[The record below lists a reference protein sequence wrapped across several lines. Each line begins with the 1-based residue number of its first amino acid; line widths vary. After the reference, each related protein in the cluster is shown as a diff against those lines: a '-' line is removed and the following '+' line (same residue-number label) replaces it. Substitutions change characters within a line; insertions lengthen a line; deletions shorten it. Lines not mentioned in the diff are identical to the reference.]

1 MPNKYKAVIFDID
14 GTLTT
19 TNSWVDITKALGAD
33 STKHDQI
40 YLARK
45 SGALNLEDSRKLLLE
60 LWQNTQNAN
69 ETFLRTSFK
78 KTELRPEAKKLFTH
92 LHQKGY
98 TTCLITGSNNLFAQ
112 EIANKLGTKYYFAN
126 AQFEFDDS
134 GNLTGYDYEI
144 DQGSK
149 KLEQL
154 QDFCA
159 KQKIK
164 LEDCIAVGDGANDIE
179 MMKNVGLPIAIK
191 TESEDQEIEKY
202 TKQTIKNLDELN
214 SFL

>member
-19 TNSWVDITKALGAD
+19 TNSWVEITKALGAD
-33 STKHDQI
+33 SQKHDQI

-45 SGALNLEDSRKLLLE
+45 AGALNLEDSRKLLLE
-60 LWQNTQNAN
+60 LWQNTKNAN
-69 ETFLRTSFK
+69 QTFLRSSLSNTK
-78 KTELRPEAKKLFTH
+78 LRPEAKKLFEY
-92 LHQKGY
+92 LHQNGY

-112 EIANKLGTKYYFAN
+112 EIANKLGTKHYYAN
-126 AQFEFDDS
+126 AEFKFDQN
-134 GNLTGYDYEI
+134 GQLIHYDYNI
-144 DQGSK
+144 DQGAK

-164 LEDCIAVGDGANDIE
+164 LEDCVAVGDGANDIE

-191 TESEDQEIEKY
+191 TEYEDQEIEKY
-202 TKQTIKNLDELN
+202 TKHTIKNLEEIYAIL
-214 SFL
+214 